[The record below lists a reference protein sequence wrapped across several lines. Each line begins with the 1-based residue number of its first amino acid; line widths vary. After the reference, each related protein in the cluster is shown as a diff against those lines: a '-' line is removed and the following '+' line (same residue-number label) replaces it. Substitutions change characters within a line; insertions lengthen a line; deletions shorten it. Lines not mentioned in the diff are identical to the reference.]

1 MKVKVRDVMTRDV
14 ITITPDT
21 ALKEAAVTM
30 TRHHVSGLPV
40 VEGGR
45 LVGIITEADF
55 VTKLAE
61 DGDGLLSLVFGRR
74 DSEMTGR
81 VSEAMSRGPHTIGPD
96 ELATVAARR
105 MAELHVKRLPV
116 VDDAGRLVG
125 VVSRSDLMSIFAR
138 PDENIAADVVNDGVV
153 RLLGVAPD
161 GVTVS
166 VDRGVVH
173 LSGTVGSFT
182 EKRMLEEF
190 TRQVAGVVSV
200 ESQLEASF
208 DDRRLPP
215 M

>member
-14 ITITPDT
+14 ITITPDA

-74 DSEMTGR
+74 DSEMRGR
-81 VSEAMSRGPHTIGPD
+81 VSEAMSRDPHTIGPD

-116 VDDAGRLVG
+116 VDDSGRLVG
-125 VVSRSDLMSIFAR
+125 VVSRADLMSIFAR